1 MLCENSAPTIY
12 AKLPIVPNYLLSLWD
27 YAYFSTFEHVYFVS
41 QSIWEYYS
49 DDDSPMLS
57 NDPKLK
63 PLRVSKPEQYLND
76 PYCHEVCLEMHAKYN
91 CVIAMQKWVEKMM
104 DKNNSLGQLGHLST
118 LRKKV
123 GI

>member
-1 MLCENSAPTIY
+1 
-12 AKLPIVPNYLLSLWD
+12 
-27 YAYFSTFEHVYFVS
+27 
-41 QSIWEYYS
+41 
-49 DDDSPMLS
+49 MLS

-76 PYCHEVCLEMHAKYN
+76 PYCQEVGLEMHAKYN

>member
-1 MLCENSAPTIY
+1 
-12 AKLPIVPNYLLSLWD
+12 
-27 YAYFSTFEHVYFVS
+27 
-41 QSIWEYYS
+41 
-49 DDDSPMLS
+49 MLS

-76 PYCHEVCLEMHAKYN
+76 PYCQEVYLEMHAKYN
-91 CVIAMQKWVEKMM
+91 CVIAVQKWVEKMM